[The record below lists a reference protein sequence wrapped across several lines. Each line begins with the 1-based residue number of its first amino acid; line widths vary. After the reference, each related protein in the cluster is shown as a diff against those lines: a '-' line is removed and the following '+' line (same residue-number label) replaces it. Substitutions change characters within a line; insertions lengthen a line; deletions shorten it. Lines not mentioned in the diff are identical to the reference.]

1 MPVTR
6 KPKPKPCIVALGR
19 MGGQTGL
26 RVVRTIRYAE
36 EAPLDVVGDRSW
48 LRSIAIGPLDGVH
61 GVLLH
66 PQDHD
71 GNLIPC
77 ADHEIVVMCVGKGQR
92 ASKVSTNAG
101 HALYALAWLRTLG
114 IPVLV
119 LQAAVPPDGW
129 QQGDPAGVVAAIV
142 EACGKLDDV
151 EKAVSIVPVPRKV
164 HGQGFSMGAGIMDRA
179 AAQLPSWL
187 TLGSLVRCSA
197 GGPWSRGEVQYNYK
211 CPIVTVVTGR
221 DTTIPTQ
228 QQRYG
233 VANLRRA
240 GNGVNVVEV
249 QGGGH
254 AMWPSALLDVFT
266 ALHLRRVGPSPLL
279 VQNCLFPPYLRTS
292 TASSASKLAAA
303 DAEVTVKTS
312 MAVKG

>member
-1 MPVTR
+1 MTVKQKR
-6 KPKPKPCIVALGR
+6 KPCIVAVGR
-19 MGGQTGL
+19 RGGQTGL

-36 EAPLDVVGDRSW
+36 EAPLDIVGDRSW
-48 LRSIAIGPLDGVH
+48 LASIPIGPLDGVH

-66 PQDHD
+66 PQDND
-71 GNLIPC
+71 GNPVPC
-77 ADHEIVVMCVGKGQR
+77 ADHELAVVCVGKDQR
-92 ASKVSTNAG
+92 YSKVSSNAG
-101 HALYALAWLRTLG
+101 HALYALAWLRPLG

-142 EACGKLDDV
+142 EACGHLDLI
-151 EKAVSIVPVPRKV
+151 EKAVSVTPVRRKV
-164 HGQGFSMGAGIMDRA
+164 HMQGFSMGASMADRA
-179 AAQLPSWL
+179 SAQLPSWL

-197 GGPWSRGEVQYNYK
+197 GGPWSRGEVQYRYG

-228 QQRYG
+228 QQREG

-249 QGGGH
+249 EGGGH

-266 ALHLRRVGPSPLL
+266 ALHLRGVGPSPLL
-279 VQNCLFPPYLRTS
+279 VQNCLFPPYLRTH
-292 TASSASKLAAA
+292 TAARASKLGAR
-303 DAEVTVKTS
+303 DTEVSVKTT